1 MDIRNLTDTNIHSG
15 GVVAIARQ
23 QGHAGQLEKPSSSQ
37 KEISWS
43 KVDAITVSAGSVS
56 KDEKVADRFVVVVKR
71 INIRGAKK
79 PCC

>member
-1 MDIRNLTDTNIHSG
+1 MDIRNLTDTNMHSG

-71 INIRGAKK
+71 SNICGAKK